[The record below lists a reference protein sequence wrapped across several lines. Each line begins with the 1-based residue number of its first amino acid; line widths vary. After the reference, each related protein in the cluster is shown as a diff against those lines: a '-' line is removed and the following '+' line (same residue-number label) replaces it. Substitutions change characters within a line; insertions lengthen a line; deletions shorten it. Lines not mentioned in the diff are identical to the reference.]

1 MDAQKSQGATGRWP
15 ERVARLIVLDMVLWP
30 GALFVLST
38 MFIAYQVRDV
48 PLMWP
53 LLAAATTLSVAVG
66 IRQYGTMLR
75 AVATP
80 HQWSLRDSRN
90 HGEDSPGLTTR
101 GITEDHVL
109 TTED

>member
-1 MDAQKSQGATGRWP
+1 MDAHESPRVASHWP
-15 ERVARLIVLDMVLWP
+15 ARLARLIVLDMVIWP
-30 GALFVLST
+30 GALFVAGTL
-38 MFIAYQVRDV
+38 FIAYQVRDV

-53 LLAAATTLSVAVG
+53 LLAAATALSVAVG